1 MDRNE
6 YLNFIR
12 QENKKMMS
20 VCHFCSAFAIN
31 LKAEGY
37 KLLPVCKNHLDQ
49 RDLEDVENNISKII
63 EDRERGR

>member
-20 VCHFCSAFAIN
+20 VCHFCNGFAIN
-31 LKAEGY
+31 LKADNHR
-37 KLLPVCKNHLDQ
+37 LLPVCKNHLDKK
-49 RDLEDVENNISKII
+49 DLEDAESNISKII
-63 EDRERGR
+63 EERESGN